1 MKAVAV
7 VGARPQFVK
16 LDAVHSFRPN
26 GSRPPAFGDGNA
38 AQKIVKVLGQAK

>member
-16 LDAVHSFRPN
+16 LDAFHSFRLN
-26 GSRPPAFGDGNA
+26 GSRPPVFGDGNP
-38 AQKIVKVLGQAK
+38 AQKTVKVLGEAK